1 MSNEYKK
8 QFSKVNITMDSLRG
22 GHFVRTTDESHKR
35 VAKIMWNKIKHK
47 ITTEQYS
54 GWYSYNDEVFVP
66 ERIGVK
72 TFSKHL
78 NLQRV

>member
-1 MSNEYKK
+1 
-8 QFSKVNITMDSLRG
+8 MDRLRG
-22 GHFVRTTDESHKR
+22 GHFVRTTDESHKK

-66 ERIGVK
+66 ERPGIDSYPKIG
-72 TFSKHL
+72 
-78 NLQRV
+78 R